1 MGRSRNFEKPP
12 GRSMPPPQQGTDQ
25 IGIRYIGT
33 LLAGKLAVRQET
45 VPGGIEPSLLLPRP
59 DSTPDPGHDPAL
71 LNAIR
76 AGQIRD
82 VYMANPVTGEPPNA
96 NPHPSRP
103 DLLPET
109 LEQQMLRRGNPKKC

>member
-1 MGRSRNFEKPP
+1 
-12 GRSMPPPQQGTDQ
+12 MPPPQQGTDQ
-25 IGIRYIGT
+25 IGIRYTGA
-33 LLAGKLAVRQET
+33 LLAGKLAVRQQT
-45 VPGGIEPSLLLPRP
+45 VPVRIDPSLLLPRP
-59 DSTPDPGHDPAL
+59 DSAPDPGHDPAL
-71 LNAIR
+71 LAAIR

-82 VYMANPVTGEPPNA
+82 VYMANSVTGEPPNA